1 MHTLRLAGFIVLSIA
16 SVGCFEGGSTPS
28 ASQDT
33 SSPDPCAA
41 TAALENDDAALEAQS
56 TSVTAAK
63 RRPRLDG
70 DSRWSVLNSLWLHS
84 GQKVRQT
91 ASASRHGQDVG
102 DVAVVQDAGDI
113 MVSANAFDLASLNL
127 RFVSNGAGY
136 DVSRTETAFRSGIG
150 SPLTLTDDDT
160 NSVNLP
166 FAFPFFARSQT
177 VAFVNAD
184 GNITFGE
191 NDIAS
196 TDRSVSRFLTGPPRV
211 APFFADL
218 DPSTGS
224 GRVYLQTGS
233 DGAVVTWCGV
243 RGFDSTSTVTVQ
255 AVLLPDGTIEFHYG
269 SGIGLRGAVVGVAPG
284 ASGQFQAI
292 DLSATGTL
300 AGGNAAV
307 GERFSATTE
316 IDLVALAKRFYETHA
331 DNFDQLVIFT
341 NTSVV
346 AGNTFAYESTIANEI
361 SGLGIDQF
369 DAASDF
375 GSAGRLRSLVVMDAL
390 TKYPDSPT
398 ETVLGANNTLS
409 VLGQEAG
416 HRWLAFL
423 RFRDVN
429 NATSSALLGRD
440 QAHWSF
446 FMDSD
451 ASVMEG
457 NDIEDLGGGA
467 FKTTDA
473 VRRYS
478 LLDQYAM
485 GLVSASQVPNF
496 FYVESPVNVQPS
508 RQSDDDPEIGVTF
521 NGTRRDVSIQD
532 VIDVMGARSPS
543 ASNSSK
549 VLRQAFIY
557 AVSAGASVDSGQVS
571 KMDAIRRAWVTF
583 FNQATSGRMRADTS
597 LD

>member
-1 MHTLRLAGFIVLSIA
+1 
-16 SVGCFEGGSTPS
+16 
-28 ASQDT
+28 
-33 SSPDPCAA
+33 
-41 TAALENDDAALEAQS
+41 
-56 TSVTAAK
+56 
-63 RRPRLDG
+63 
-70 DSRWSVLNSLWLHS
+70 
-84 GQKVRQT
+84 
-91 ASASRHGQDVG
+91 
-102 DVAVVQDAGDI
+102 
-113 MVSANAFDLASLNL
+113 
-127 RFVSNGAGY
+127 
-136 DVSRTETAFRSGIG
+136 
-150 SPLTLTDDDT
+150 
-160 NSVNLP
+160 
-166 FAFPFFARSQT
+166 
-177 VAFVNAD
+177 
-184 GNITFGE
+184 
-191 NDIAS
+191 
-196 TDRSVSRFLTGPPRV
+196 
-211 APFFADL
+211 
-218 DPSTGS
+218 
-224 GRVYLQTGS
+224 
-233 DGAVVTWCGV
+233 
-243 RGFDSTSTVTVQ
+243 
-255 AVLLPDGTIEFHYG
+255 
-269 SGIGLRGAVVGVAPG
+269 
-284 ASGQFQAI
+284 
-292 DLSATGTL
+292 
-300 AGGNAAV
+300 
-307 GERFSATTE
+307 
-316 IDLVALAKRFYETHA
+316 
-331 DNFDQLVIFT
+331 
-341 NTSVV
+341 V
-346 AGNTFAYESTIANEI
+346 AGNTFAYESTVANEI

-508 RQSDDDPEIGVTF
+508 RQAGDEPEIGVTF

-532 VIDVMGARSPS
+532 VIEVMGARSPS

-583 FNQATSGRMRADTS
+583 FSQATSGRMRADTS